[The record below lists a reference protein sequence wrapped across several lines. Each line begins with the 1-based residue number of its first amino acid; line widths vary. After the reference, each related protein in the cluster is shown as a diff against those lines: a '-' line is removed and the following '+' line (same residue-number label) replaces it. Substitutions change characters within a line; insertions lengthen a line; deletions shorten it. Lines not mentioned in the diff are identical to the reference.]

1 MLTKVSCE
9 CFGAPGYIAGVA
21 DGCKGTQALIHPR
34 VLEGNGECA
43 MAAHAVSC
51 DAGIAGVQLRE
62 VGCNQGW
69 QLLQGHKTPQ
79 AHAKCCHL
87 RAQRTS
93 AFLAYAAAVAAAAA
107 GSSPCHSPAE

>member
-1 MLTKVSCE
+1 
-9 CFGAPGYIAGVA
+9 
-21 DGCKGTQALIHPR
+21 
-34 VLEGNGECA
+34 
-43 MAAHAVSC
+43 
-51 DAGIAGVQLRE
+51 